1 MGGMTNMERAWWKE
15 AVVYQI
21 YPRSFKD
28 SDGDG
33 VGDIQ
38 GIVSKLDYLQK
49 LGVDVIW
56 LSPVY
61 KSPNDDNGYDISDYF
76 EIMDEFGTMQDWTQL
91 LDGLHERGMKLLMDL
106 VVNHTSDEHAWFAES
121 RSSRDNPYR
130 DYYIWRPGKSGNI
143 PPNNWRSFFSGSAWK
158 YDDTTGEYYLHLFSK
173 KQPDLNW
180 DNPKL
185 RQSVY
190 EMMTFWLDKGVDG
203 FRMDVIN
210 LISKVPG
217 LPDDGEDGLGDGSP
231 YFMNGPHVH
240 DYLREMNEQVL
251 SKYDVM
257 TVGETPGVSVEEA
270 LKYTGADRKELQMVF
285 QFEHM
290 DVDAGDGDKWTVVP
304 WTLQKLRGV
313 LHKWQTGLA
322 EDGWNSLY
330 LNNHDQPR
338 MVSRFGNDGEYRVPS
353 AKMLATLL
361 HTLKGTPYI
370 YQGEE
375 LGMTNIQFNSIED
388 YRDIEILNMYEERVT
403 QGNADPGTIMEAI
416 HAKGRENARTPMQWN
431 AGPNAGFTTG
441 TPWIRINPNYKEIN
455 AEASMSDPDSVFRY
469 YQRLIALRKQNP
481 VMVYG
486 DYQLLLQDH
495 EQIYAYTRTLGE
507 VIWLIALNFS
517 EAAAILEFDDRYSG
531 MKRELIIGNYP
542 EDGMEPEQLRP
553 YEARVYRMFT

>member
-1 MGGMTNMERAWWKE
+1 MERTWWKE

-38 GIVSKLDYLQK
+38 GIVSKLDYLQE

-130 DYYIWRPGKSGNI
+130 DYYIWRPGKGGNT

-180 DNPKL
+180 DNSKL

-251 SKYDVM
+251 SEYDVM

-403 QGNADPGTIMEAI
+403 QGNTDPGTIMEAI
-416 HAKGRENARTPMQWN
+416 HTKGRDNARTPMQWN

-486 DYQLLLQDH
+486 DYQLLMQDN
-495 EQIYAYTRTLGE
+495 EQIYAYTRNLGE

-517 EAAAILEFDDRYSG
+517 ESAAILELDGRYSG

>member
-1 MGGMTNMERAWWKE
+1 MERTWWKE

-38 GIVSKLDYLQK
+38 GIVSKLDYLQE

-130 DYYIWRPGKSGNI
+130 DYYIWRLGKGGNM

-338 MVSRFGNDGEYRVPS
+338 MVSRFGNDGKYRVPS

-416 HAKGRENARTPMQWN
+416 HAKGRDNARTPMQWN

-455 AEASMSDPDSVFRY
+455 AEASMSDPDSVFRH

-486 DYQLLLQDH
+486 DYQLLLQDN

-507 VIWLIALNFS
+507 VIWFIALNFS
-517 EAAAILEFDDRYSG
+517 ESAAILELDDRYSG
-531 MKRELIIGNYP
+531 MERELIIGNYP

>member
-1 MGGMTNMERAWWKE
+1 MERAWWKE

-38 GIVSKLDYLQK
+38 GIVSKLDYLQE

-257 TVGETPGVSVEEA
+257 RVGETPGVSVEEA

-416 HAKGRENARTPMQWN
+416 HAKGRDNARTPMQWN

>member
-1 MGGMTNMERAWWKE
+1 MERTWWKE

-38 GIVSKLDYLQK
+38 GIVSKLDYLQE

-121 RSSRDNPYR
+121 RSSKDNPYR
-130 DYYIWRPGKSGNI
+130 DYYIWRPGKGGNT

-190 EMMTFWLDKGVDG
+190 EMMAFWLDKGVDG

-240 DYLREMNEQVL
+240 DYLREMNVQVL

-290 DVDAGDGDKWTVVP
+290 DVDAGEGDKWTVVP

-416 HAKGRENARTPMQWN
+416 HVKGRDNARTPMQWN

-441 TPWIRINPNYKEIN
+441 MPWIRINPNYKEIN
-455 AEASMSDPDSVFRY
+455 AEASMSDPDSIFRY

-517 EAAAILEFDDRYSG
+517 ESAAILELDERYSG

-542 EDGMEPEQLRP
+542 EDGMETERLRP

>member
-1 MGGMTNMERAWWKE
+1 MERAWWKE

-416 HAKGRENARTPMQWN
+416 HAKGRDNARTPMQWN

>member
-1 MGGMTNMERAWWKE
+1 MERTWWKE

-38 GIVSKLDYLQK
+38 GIVSKLDYLQE

-121 RSSRDNPYR
+121 RSSKDNPYR
-130 DYYIWRPGKSGNI
+130 DYYIWRPGKGGNT

-190 EMMTFWLDKGVDG
+190 EMMAFWLDKGVDG

-290 DVDAGDGDKWTVVP
+290 DVDAGEGDKWTVVP

-416 HAKGRENARTPMQWN
+416 HVKGRDNARTPMQWN

-441 TPWIRINPNYKEIN
+441 MPWIRINPNYKEIN
-455 AEASMSDPDSVFRY
+455 AEASMSDPDSIFRY

-495 EQIYAYTRTLGE
+495 EQIYAYTRTLDE

-517 EAAAILEFDDRYSG
+517 ESAAILELDERYSG

-542 EDGMEPEQLRP
+542 EDGMETERLRP

>member
-1 MGGMTNMERAWWKE
+1 MERSWWKE

-38 GIVSKLDYLQK
+38 GIVSKLDYLQE

-121 RSSRDNPYR
+121 RSSKDNPYR
-130 DYYIWRPGKSGNI
+130 DYYIWRPGKGGNT

-190 EMMTFWLDKGVDG
+190 EMMAFWLDKGVDG

-240 DYLREMNEQVL
+240 DYLREMNVQVL

-290 DVDAGDGDKWTVVP
+290 DVDAGEGDKWTVVP

-416 HAKGRENARTPMQWN
+416 HVKGRDNARTPMQWN

-441 TPWIRINPNYKEIN
+441 MPWIRINPNYKEIN
-455 AEASMSDPDSVFRY
+455 AEASMSDPDSIFRY

-495 EQIYAYTRTLGE
+495 EQIYAYTRTLDE

-517 EAAAILEFDDRYSG
+517 ESAAILELDERYSG

-542 EDGMEPEQLRP
+542 EDGMETERLRP